1 MKSIFASKVFWFNI
15 LTLAAVALSAV
26 AGHPLIEAT
35 PAAASLILVA
45 TSVVNLGL
53 RLFTVSGIKF

>member
-15 LTLAAVALSAV
+15 LTLAAVALSAI

-53 RLFTVSGIKF
+53 RLFTVSGVKF